1 MLSIDW
7 SSDVFSS
14 DLRDTVVRFLAD
26 QVEPHYEKWEKAG
39 IFPKELYLQM
49 GEAGLLC
56 VDQPEEYGGIG
67 APFAFSCVVVEE
79 VARMGFLALASNL
92 TVHSDISAPY
102 ILPPGREAQK
112 KKKLP
117 KMASGECNGR
127 TGRTDQ
133 VPGSA

>member
-92 TVHSDISAPY
+92 TVPSDIAAPY
-102 ILPPGREAQK
+102 ILHLEIGR
-112 KKKLP
+112 
-117 KMASGECNGR
+117 ASCREGVW
-127 TGRTDQ
+127 Q
-133 VPGSA
+133 YV